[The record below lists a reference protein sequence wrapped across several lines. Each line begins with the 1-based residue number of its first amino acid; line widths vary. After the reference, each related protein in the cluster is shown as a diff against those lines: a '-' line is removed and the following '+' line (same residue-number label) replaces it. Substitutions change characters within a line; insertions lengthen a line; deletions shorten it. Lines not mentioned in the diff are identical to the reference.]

1 MKVRVTKRTENHLE
15 LEIEG
20 EDHTLCT
27 LLKKALLD
35 DENVVFAGY
44 RIDHP
49 LLSNPKIYI
58 TTNQGVPPED
68 ALRDAI
74 KRLKDTLTKISD
86 LFFSELSKVKSSTG
100 G

>member
-1 MKVRVTKRTENHLE
+1 MRVIKRTENHLE

-27 LLKKALLD
+27 LLKKALLN

-44 RIDHP
+44 KIDHP

-58 TTNQGVPPED
+58 TTNQGLPPED
-68 ALRDAI
+68 ALRGAI
-74 KRLKDTLTKISD
+74 ERLKGTLTEISN
-86 LFFSELSKVKSSTG
+86 LFFSELSKVKSSKG